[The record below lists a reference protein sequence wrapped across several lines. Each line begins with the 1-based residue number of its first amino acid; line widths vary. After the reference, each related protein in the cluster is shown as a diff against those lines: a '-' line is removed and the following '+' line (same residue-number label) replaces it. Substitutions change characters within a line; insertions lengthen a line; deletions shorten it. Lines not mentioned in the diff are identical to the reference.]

1 MSILKALGLNKDAI
15 SRLLGVHKTVETQPA
30 VASIQAKPKIR
41 KAKKTFRGRDKWHI
55 SKAVVEAVRNE
66 PATKTL
72 EEIAWKHKV
81 STYWVWSVRK
91 NKIRVK

>member
-1 MSILKALGLNKDAI
+1 MSILKTLGLTKDAI
-15 SRLLGVHKTVETQPA
+15 ARLLGVHAIVQPQPA
-30 VASIQAKPKIR
+30 VASRQAKPKIR
-41 KAKKTFRGRDKWHI
+41 KAKKTFKGRDKWHI
-55 SKAVVEAVRNE
+55 SKEVVEAVRNE

-72 EEIAWKHKV
+72 EEIAWKYKV